1 MERGVVM
8 ESQPKPLVWQMIK
21 EAVEVHGNRATNL
34 AVRDWILEHYPGVN
48 VNTILNQIIV
58 CTVNHPSRVHYK
70 ENNAPRRCDD
80 TYDFLFRTA
89 PGKLEMYDPRLHGE
103 WQIALNEK
111 GVLYVREL
119 KESSIDRKEP
129 LNNVGGSC
137 LEARQLRAYLAKHLY
152 LIEEGLELYVDV
164 FGNDGVGYPTDF
176 GPVDILAL
184 DKNGTFVVVKVE
196 GDNFPDVS
204 SGQILK
210 YRNWVRRHLAQG
222 KPVRSYLVG
231 SQIPDHVRYSLA
243 DCDDLFLKEYD
254 LSLSLR
260 DVPKINDIAVSP
272 SSGKDLQDMSRNA

>member
-1 MERGVVM
+1 MEN
-8 ESQPKPLVWQMIK
+8 QPKPLVWQMIK
-21 EAVEVHGNRATNL
+21 EAVEVHGNRTTNL

-48 VNTILNQIIV
+48 VNTILNQIII
-58 CTVNHPSRVHYK
+58 CTVNHQSRVHYK
-70 ENNAPRRCDD
+70 ENSTPRRCCDI
-80 TYDFLFRTA
+80 YDFLFRPAT
-89 PGKLEMYDPRLHGE
+89 GKLEMYDPRIHGE
-103 WQIALNEK
+103 WEIAQDEK
-111 GVLYVREL
+111 GVLFVREV
-119 KESSIDRKEP
+119 KKAASDRKEP
-129 LNNVGGSC
+129 LSVGGGY

-164 FGNDGVGYPTDF
+164 FGNDGVGYPSDF

-196 GDNFPDVS
+196 GDNFHDAS

-231 SQIPDHVRYSLA
+231 SEIPDHVRYSLA
-243 DCDDLFLKEYD
+243 DCEDVFLKEYD

-260 DVPKINDIAVSP
+260 DIPKINDI
-272 SSGKDLQDMSRNA
+272 SSVPPERNNLHDVTRSA